1 LPRVHDE
8 NAGEVSM
15 GLLEEKTA
23 IVTGSGRGIGRAV
36 ATLFAAE
43 GASVVVN
50 DLDASVAAEAVDG
63 IRKSGGRAQAAVGSV
78 TDPAFPKKLISTAVD
93 AFGGFDIIVNN
104 AGYTND
110 GMVHKMSDEQWQSM
124 LECHL
129 TAPFRILREASL
141 HWREWAK
148 AEAESGRAK
157 CRKVVN
163 VSSTTGVGGNA
174 GQVNYA
180 AGKAGIV
187 GMTKTLAKEWGR
199 LNVCVNAVAYGFIE
213 TRLTA
218 AKGKPE
224 KETVDG
230 HAVTLGIPENLR
242 EAAIRGIPLGR
253 PGTPNDAAGPVLFL
267 SSPLSDYVTGVVLL
281 VTGGS
286 YM

>member
-1 LPRVHDE
+1 MR
-8 NAGEVSM
+8 
-15 GLLEEKTA
+15 
-23 IVTGSGRGIGRAV
+23 R
-36 ATLFAAE
+36 
-43 GASVVVN
+43 
-50 DLDASVAAEAVDG
+50 
-63 IRKSGGRAQAAVGSV
+63 
-78 TDPAFPKKLISTAVD
+78 
-93 AFGGFDIIVNN
+93 
-104 AGYTND
+104 
-110 GMVHKMSDEQWQSM
+110 
-124 LECHL
+124 
-129 TAPFRILREASL
+129 RILREASL
-141 HWREWAK
+141 HWRETAK
-148 AEAESGRAK
+148 AEAEQGGAK

-174 GQVNYA
+174 GQINYA

-218 AKGKPE
+218 AKVKPE

-253 PGTPNDAAGPVLFL
+253 PGTPNDAAGPVLFF

>member
-1 LPRVHDE
+1 MR
-8 NAGEVSM
+8 
-15 GLLEEKTA
+15 LLDRKTA

-36 ATLFAAE
+36 ATLFATH
-43 GASVVVN
+43 GAAVVVN
-50 DLDASVAAEAVDG
+50 DLDADVAGSVVQAIRGAGGRAEAV
-63 IRKSGGRAQAAVGSV
+63 VGSV
-78 TDPAFPKKLISTAVD
+78 TDPTFPKKLVSAAIDS
-93 AFGGFDIIVNN
+93 FGTFDIIVNN

-110 GMVHKMSDEQWQSM
+110 GLIHKMSDEQWQSM
-124 LECHL
+124 LDCHL

-141 HWREWAK
+141 HWREAAK
-148 AEAESGRAK
+148 AEAASGRAA

-199 LNVCVNAVAYGFIE
+199 LNICVNAVAYGFIE

-218 AKGKPE
+218 AKVQQE
-224 KETVDG
+224 KESVDG

-253 PGTPNDAAGPVLFL
+253 PGTPEDAAGPVLFL
-267 SSPLSDYVTGVVLL
+267 SSPLSDYVTGVVLY
-281 VTGGS
+281 VTGGT